1 MQVIILL
8 LTRQIPVYLYSY
20 FNITSVVIIYLIT
33 SCDIHLPHCV
43 YTIVVCSVF
52 IIVTNFALYCIKSI
66 HYHFM
71 RDHESSSFRKLATN
85 RFVKKPVIF
94 FVINL
99 ETFLIL
105 RFKVKRINLV
115 LSSPRWI
122 LSPWSKYQLLLVS
135 LTSLKLSLWKPRHV

>member
-1 MQVIILL
+1 MQVIIRL

-33 SCDIHLPHCV
+33 SCDIHLPHCM

-52 IIVTNFALYCIKSI
+52 IIVKNFALYQKQCKSI

-85 RFVKKPVIF
+85 RFVKKLVIF

-115 LSSPRWI
+115 LSSPR
-122 LSPWSKYQLLLVS
+122 
-135 LTSLKLSLWKPRHV
+135 